1 MKFVPESMKVEEP
14 EVEIVREGRVTRSR
28 IKYPEP
34 KRTERDD
41 YEYDYDER
49 QDREDL

>member
-1 MKFVPESMKVEEP
+1 MRFVPESMKEEKP
-14 EVEIVREGRVTRSR
+14 TIEVTREGRVTKSR

-41 YEYDYDER
+41 WEYDFEES
-49 QDREDL
+49 QNSEDL